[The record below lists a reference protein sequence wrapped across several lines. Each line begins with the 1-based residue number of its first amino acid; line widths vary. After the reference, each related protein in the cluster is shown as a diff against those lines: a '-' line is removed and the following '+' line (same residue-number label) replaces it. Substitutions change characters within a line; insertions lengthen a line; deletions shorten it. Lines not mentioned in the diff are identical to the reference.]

1 MSVLRNRQIQIGI
14 AVLALIML
22 GCTCG
27 LPALRL
33 SAPTAAPA
41 VVTAPPVASAPPTV
55 AAAGATPTA
64 VPAIVPQENAGRA
77 ALAQEQVIID
87 IYKRVSPS
95 VVYIEV
101 QGASATEGGSGSGF
115 VYDTQGH
122 VMTNAHVVSAAEQ
135 IWVYFS
141 DETAAQAQILGID
154 EDADLAVLQVDVP
167 QELLV
172 PAELGSSAD
181 LQGGQLAIAIGNP
194 YGYERTLTVG
204 FISALGRV
212 LQQESG
218 FSIAEV
224 IQTDAAINPGNSG
237 GPLLDSSGKVIG
249 INSYYRPSN
258 PLGGSI
264 GIGFAVPVDEVK
276 LVVPELISTGR
287 YGHAWLGITGYEI
300 RPDLVSALDLPVERG
315 ALVATVI
322 DGSPAQQ
329 AGVVGGT
336 RLVELPTYPEPIPA
350 GGDIIVAIDDV
361 QVGGMDDIITYL
373 QNMTVGQQV
382 VLTIVRGGR
391 TMTLTVELAERPPR

>member
-14 AVLALIML
+14 AVLALILL

-27 LPALRL
+27 LPTLQL
-33 SAPTAAPA
+33 SAPTAPPPVVTTLP
-41 VVTAPPVASAPPTV
+41 VVTAAPTL
-55 AAAGATPTA
+55 AATPGSTA
-64 VPAIVPQENAGRA
+64 APAIVSQENAERA

-115 VYDTQGH
+115 VYDMQGH

-141 DETAAQAQILGID
+141 DETAAQAEILGMD
-154 EDADLAVLQVDVP
+154 GDADLAVLQVDVP

-172 PAELGSSAD
+172 PAELGSSSN
-181 LQGGQLAIAIGNP
+181 LQVGQLAIAIGNP

-276 LVVPELISTGR
+276 LVVPELIAHGR
-287 YGHAWLGITGYEI
+287 YGHPWLGITGYEI

-322 DGSPAQQ
+322 DDSPAQQ
-329 AGVVGGT
+329 AGVIGGT
-336 RLVELPTYPEPIPA
+336 RLVELPGYPEPIPA

-373 QNMTVGQQV
+373 QKMTVGQQV
-382 VLTIVRGGR
+382 VLTINRGGR